1 VSSSPV
7 RAIGHGLDAAIAS
20 QAQLLDSLAK
30 AVQSPLAS
38 AVRQTG
44 PVGQLIK
51 DLLHGVWLGHPL
63 HPALTDIPIGAWT
76 TGLLFDL
83 VGLDDSAD
91 AAYVLGV
98 LGAVPTA
105 MSGTADW
112 LEITDEPRRV
122 GFVHAILNIG
132 AVGLIVASLRA
143 RRTGRRALGI
153 GLSVSGF
160 TLSAVSAWLGGE
172 LVYRQGTS
180 ISRNAFD
187 PPVPEFQ
194 VAASADSLKDGV
206 LTGGSVRVDGREVH
220 VVLLKRGTEVFAL
233 NGVCSHAGG
242 PLAEGKLVDANCVE
256 CPWHHSHFSMTDGSV
271 HQGPASIEQPV
282 FETRIRDGNVEVRL

>member
-1 VSSSPV
+1 VSSRPV
-7 RAIGHGLDAAIAS
+7 REIGRALDTAISS
-20 QAQLLDSLAK
+20 QAELLDGWAK
-30 AVQSPLAS
+30 GVQSRLAS

-44 PVGQLIK
+44 PTGQLIK

-83 VGLDDSAD
+83 VGLDQGAD
-91 AAYVLGV
+91 AAYALGV

-143 RRTGRRALGI
+143 RATGRRALGI

-160 TLSAVSAWLGGE
+160 TLASLSAWLGGE

-180 ISRNAFD
+180 INRTAFD

-194 VAASADSLKDGV
+194 VALPAAELKDGV
-206 LTGGSVRVDGREVH
+206 LTGGSVHVDGREVAL
-220 VVLLKRGTEVFAL
+220 VFLKRGAEVLAL

-242 PLAEGKLVDANCVE
+242 PLAEGKLVDGNCVE
-256 CPWHHSHFSMTDGSV
+256 CPWHRSRFSMVDGSV
-271 HQGPASIEQPV
+271 HQGPASMDQPV
-282 FETRIRDGNVEVRL
+282 FETRIRNGNVEVRL